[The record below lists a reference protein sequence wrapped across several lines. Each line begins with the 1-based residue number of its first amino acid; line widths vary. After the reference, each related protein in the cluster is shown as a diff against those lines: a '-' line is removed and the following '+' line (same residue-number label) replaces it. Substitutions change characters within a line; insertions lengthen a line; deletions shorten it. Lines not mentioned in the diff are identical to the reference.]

1 MLHPAQHRRRRHAGQ
16 RRHRIRIAQLAHQSD
31 HVGECVPVQRLGRH
45 PQEIGLIE
53 EQLQRP
59 LRHLTLT
66 RQAAIAIKRLAP
78 PRQHQ
83 IVDGRIGWPGIK
95 GQNGPRLLWPRI
107 ARIDPGDIAHPAK
120 VQKRQRPLRPD
131 PLGTGEMKERGQRRA
146 FAPQSYIRAAEIPDH
161 RQAQTLGQGRTLA
174 QLMRAPPAW
183 LMRQRLPVKPH
194 QRRAPELAQDLQ
206 MRALDQRLRLF
217 QILARPLPQSGGQNR
232 LLLSGIATI
241 SSWSKGKNRLAIGL
255 DHGRINPI
263 QRGPRHR
270 PQRPEALRLQHGLF
284 LCPPTAYTCR
294 ANQAGTSIMTYRPKS
309 DFLNVMMSRGY
320 LADCTDYQGLDEA
333 LSAGTVTAYI
343 GYDAT
348 AKSLHVGHLLN
359 IMMLRWLQKTGHRP
373 ITLMGGGT
381 TKVGDPSFRSDE
393 RPLLSPAQIDENIA
407 GMNRVFARYL
417 AYGDGPQDAMM
428 LNNAEWLDGLNYLE
442 FLRDIGRH
450 FSVNRMLSFES
461 VKSRLDRE
469 QSLSFLEFN
478 YMILQAYD
486 FLELNRRHGCVLQMG
501 GSDQWGNIVNGIDL
515 TRRVI
520 DHEVFGLTSPLLT
533 TSDGRKMGKSAGG
546 AVWLSGD
553 MLSPYEFWQ
562 FWRNTTDADTGRFLK
577 LYTELPIEECDR
589 LGALEGSEINAAKI
603 ILANAVTTLLHG
615 AEAAAAAEA
624 TAREVFERGGVG
636 DDLPTVEVTAEEVS
650 EGISIVQLIVRAG
663 LAKSGKEA
671 KRLITENGAR
681 LDDEPLTD
689 AGLMIDAAALS
700 SPIKLSAGKKRHAL
714 VKLSD

>member
-1 MLHPAQHRRRRHAGQ
+1 
-16 RRHRIRIAQLAHQSD
+16 
-31 HVGECVPVQRLGRH
+31 
-45 PQEIGLIE
+45 
-53 EQLQRP
+53 
-59 LRHLTLT
+59 
-66 RQAAIAIKRLAP
+66 
-78 PRQHQ
+78 
-83 IVDGRIGWPGIK
+83 
-95 GQNGPRLLWPRI
+95 
-107 ARIDPGDIAHPAK
+107 
-120 VQKRQRPLRPD
+120 
-131 PLGTGEMKERGQRRA
+131 
-146 FAPQSYIRAAEIPDH
+146 
-161 RQAQTLGQGRTLA
+161 
-174 QLMRAPPAW
+174 
-183 LMRQRLPVKPH
+183 
-194 QRRAPELAQDLQ
+194 
-206 MRALDQRLRLF
+206 
-217 QILARPLPQSGGQNR
+217 
-232 LLLSGIATI
+232 
-241 SSWSKGKNRLAIGL
+241 
-255 DHGRINPI
+255 
-263 QRGPRHR
+263 
-270 PQRPEALRLQHGLF
+270 
-284 LCPPTAYTCR
+284 
-294 ANQAGTSIMTYRPKS
+294 MTYRPKS

-417 AYGDGPQDAMM
+417 AYGDGPQEAMM

-501 GSDQWGNIVNGIDL
+501 GSDQWGNIINGIDL

-546 AVWLSGD
+546 AVWLSAD

-577 LYTELPIEECDR
+577 LYTELPIEECER
-589 LGALEGSEINAAKI
+589 LGALEGSDINAAKI
-603 ILANAVTTLLHG
+603 ILANEVTTLLHG
-615 AEAAAAAEA
+615 PEAAAAAEA
-624 TAREVFERGGVG
+624 TAREVFEHGGVG
-636 DDLPTVEVTAEEVS
+636 DDLPTVEVTADELAG
-650 EGISIVQLIVRAG
+650 GISIVQLIVRAG

-689 AGLMIDAAALS
+689 AGLMIDAAALK

-714 VKLSD
+714 VKLTD

>member
-1 MLHPAQHRRRRHAGQ
+1 
-16 RRHRIRIAQLAHQSD
+16 
-31 HVGECVPVQRLGRH
+31 
-45 PQEIGLIE
+45 
-53 EQLQRP
+53 
-59 LRHLTLT
+59 
-66 RQAAIAIKRLAP
+66 
-78 PRQHQ
+78 
-83 IVDGRIGWPGIK
+83 
-95 GQNGPRLLWPRI
+95 
-107 ARIDPGDIAHPAK
+107 
-120 VQKRQRPLRPD
+120 
-131 PLGTGEMKERGQRRA
+131 
-146 FAPQSYIRAAEIPDH
+146 
-161 RQAQTLGQGRTLA
+161 
-174 QLMRAPPAW
+174 
-183 LMRQRLPVKPH
+183 
-194 QRRAPELAQDLQ
+194 
-206 MRALDQRLRLF
+206 
-217 QILARPLPQSGGQNR
+217 
-232 LLLSGIATI
+232 
-241 SSWSKGKNRLAIGL
+241 
-255 DHGRINPI
+255 
-263 QRGPRHR
+263 
-270 PQRPEALRLQHGLF
+270 
-284 LCPPTAYTCR
+284 
-294 ANQAGTSIMTYRPKS
+294 MTYRPKS
-309 DFLNVMMSRGY
+309 DFLNVMTSRGY
-320 LADCTDYQGLDEA
+320 LADCTDYQGLDDA

-417 AYGDGPQDAMM
+417 AYGDGPQEAMM

-501 GSDQWGNIVNGIDL
+501 GSDQWGNIINGIDL

-546 AVWLSGD
+546 AVWLSAD

-577 LYTELPIEECDR
+577 LYTELPIEECER

-603 ILANAVTTLLHG
+603 ILANEVTTLLHG

-624 TAREVFERGGVG
+624 TAREVFEHGGVG
-636 DDLPTVEVTAEEVS
+636 DDLPTVEVTAAEMAG
-650 EGISIVQLIVRAG
+650 GISIVQLIVRAG

-689 AGLMIDAAALS
+689 AGLMIDAAALK

-714 VKLSD
+714 VKLTD